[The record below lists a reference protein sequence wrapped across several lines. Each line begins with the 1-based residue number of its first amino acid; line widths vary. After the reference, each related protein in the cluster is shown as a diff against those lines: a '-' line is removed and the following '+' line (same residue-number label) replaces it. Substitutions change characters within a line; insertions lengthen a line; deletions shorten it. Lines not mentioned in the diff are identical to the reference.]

1 MCWLLR
7 RTHPLYGKESSTCVP
22 RTLNLMSLTQLIIRN
37 INLSQARPLNILFV
51 AVQEVDVKIP
61 VPLPMK
67 QRSTQNLIQ
76 RRSL

>member
-1 MCWLLR
+1 
-7 RTHPLYGKESSTCVP
+7 
-22 RTLNLMSLTQLIIRN
+22 MSLTQLIIRN

-61 VPLPMK
+61 VSLSMK